1 MSIRLKII
9 LVVIPLLI
17 ASVVPVGMSSYFVA
31 ASSVTRVAVDFLD
44 FKSTELEKYA
54 ENQWNLL
61 VDNGFVGRSDMEQA
75 AKAAVEAFARS
86 ILRSPTETILA
97 VDPSGTVTMRA
108 GPAVPQEAEKAN
120 LADLAKAGQRGFVS
134 LKIGGMDRVA
144 ATLPFAPFRWQMFV
158 TEERRTFY
166 GDVET
171 IARTSLYILLGA
183 MVVAILILLFLTRFL
198 TKPIGTVVQVMRR
211 IIESN
216 NLKERVPVVYRD
228 EIGELSHT
236 FNLMLE
242 ELDTAYTQIKRYAFE
257 AVVAQKREMKI
268 RNIFQLYVP
277 KDVIDEV
284 FINPEKMLVG
294 NNRDVAILFADIRSF
309 TTISEKMAPDALVNS
324 LNRYFSS
331 MVDIIVARD
340 GMVDKYIGDAIMA
353 VFGAPVSHGNDA
365 YDSVVAGLEMTVALE
380 LFNKEQLRL
389 GAPEFRIG
397 VGINYGI
404 VTVGNIGC
412 DKKMN
417 YTVIGDTVNLASRLE
432 GLTKKYHQP
441 ILFSESVYD
450 QLAGRLPCRVVDKV
464 AVKGKTQGANILTA
478 RFTLNQAETEAWKI
492 HEEGIERYYRRD
504 FSGAAGVF
512 ERILTLLPEDTVALQ
527 YLDRCKTFIRNPPPA
542 DWDGVEVMTEK

>member
-1 MSIRLKII
+1 M
-9 LVVIPLLI
+9 
-17 ASVVPVGMSSYFVA
+17 
-31 ASSVTRVAVDFLD
+31 
-44 FKSTELEKYA
+44 
-54 ENQWNLL
+54 
-61 VDNGFVGRSDMEQA
+61 
-75 AKAAVEAFARS
+75 
-86 ILRSPTETILA
+86 
-97 VDPSGTVTMRA
+97 
-108 GPAVPQEAEKAN
+108 
-120 LADLAKAGQRGFVS
+120 
-134 LKIGGMDRVA
+134 
-144 ATLPFAPFRWQMFV
+144 
-158 TEERRTFY
+158 
-166 GDVET
+166 
-171 IARTSLYILLGA
+171 
-183 MVVAILILLFLTRFL
+183 
-198 TKPIGTVVQVMRR
+198 
-211 IIESN
+211 
-216 NLKERVPVVYRD
+216 
-228 EIGELSHT
+228 
-236 FNLMLE
+236 
-242 ELDTAYTQIKRYAFE
+242 DTAYTQIKRYAFE

-309 TTISEKMAPDALVNS
+309 TTISERMAPDALVNS

-353 VFGAPVSHGNDA
+353 VFGAPVSHGNDG
-365 YDSVVAGLEMTVALE
+365 YDSVVAGLEMTAALE

-441 ILFSESVYD
+441 ILFSEPVYD
-450 QLAGRLPCRVVDKV
+450 QIAGRLLCRVVDKV

-478 RFTLNQAETEAWKI
+478 
-492 HEEGIERYYRRD
+492 
-504 FSGAAGVF
+504 
-512 ERILTLLPEDTVALQ
+512 
-527 YLDRCKTFIRNPPPA
+527 
-542 DWDGVEVMTEK
+542 

>member
-61 VDNGFVGRSDMEQA
+61 VDNGLVGRSDMEQA

-97 VDPSGTVTMRA
+97 VDTSGTVTLRS
-108 GPAVPQEAEKAN
+108 GPAVPLEAEKAN
-120 LADLAKAGQRGFVS
+120 LAVLAKAGQRGFVS
-134 LKIGGMDRVA
+134 LKIGGIDRVA
-144 ATLPFAPFRWQMFV
+144 STLPFAPFGWQMFV
-158 TEERRTFY
+158 TEERRSFY

-183 MVVAILILLFLTRFL
+183 MAVAILILFFLTRFL

-228 EIGELSHT
+228 EIGQLSHT

-309 TTISEKMAPDALVNS
+309 TTISERMAPDALVNS

-331 MVDIIVARD
+331 MVDIIVDRD

-353 VFGAPVSHGNDA
+353 VFGAPVSHGNDG
-365 YDSVVAGLEMTVALE
+365 YDSVVAGLEMTAALE
-380 LFNKEQLRL
+380 LFNKEQLKL

-441 ILFSESVYD
+441 ILFSEPVYD
-450 QLAGRLPCRVVDKV
+450 QIGGRLPCRVVDKV

-478 RFTLNQAETEAWKI
+478 RFTLTEAETEAWKM
-492 HEEGIERYYRRD
+492 HEEGIERYYKRD
-504 FSGAAGVF
+504 FSGAAAIF
-512 ERILTLLPEDTVALQ
+512 ERILALLPQDTVAEQ
-527 YLDRCKTFIRNPPPA
+527 YLERCKTFIRTPPSA